1 MATEFD
7 GNTWRPAGRTALV
20 TCEGAAAVN
29 EGIAYLRSASPLG
42 ALVWNDKLEQAATF
56 HTNDI
61 GPAGLV

>member
-29 EGIAYLRSASPLG
+29 EAIDYLRNASPLG
-42 ALVWNDKLEQAATF
+42 ALTWNIKLEQAATF

-61 GPAGLV
+61 GPKGLI

>member
-7 GNTWRPAGRTALV
+7 GNTYRPKNLV

-29 EGIAYLRSASPLG
+29 EAVDYLRNATPLN

-61 GPAGLV
+61 GP